1 MEKQKYGMVLPII
14 LLSYF
19 MIILD
24 NSIIFTSTVKIA
36 ADLNL
41 NPQALSWVSNAY
53 ALTFGGFLLFGGR
66 AGDLF
71 GRKRLFLIGLVVFS
85 LGSLLVGISTGATMI
100 VTTRAL
106 QGLGSA
112 ILAPATLALLMDSYT
127 GPLRM
132 RAIAAYG
139 ATAGIGSSFGLVIGG
154 LIASWFSWRDGFFLN
169 VPVGILLFILAVRY
183 IKVTTRPAVGKID
196 YLGTV
201 TSVVGFSALVYSIV
215 GEQYQLL
222 AAIVAVIFLVSFV
235 LTEAKIKAPI
245 MPLKIF
251 ADRERSSAYVARFF
265 FMGAMLAYWFLTPQV
280 LQQLYHFSP
289 LQAGIAFLPMS
300 IVQFI
305 AALQVSRLTT
315 KWGNSRLL
323 IVGLSTTLLGVLL
336 AVVIGIHAGY
346 TWAVA
351 LPMVLLGLGQ
361 GVTLSPLTVSGLA
374 NTDREI
380 AGSASGV
387 VNTIHQIGGSVGLSL
402 VVALTSQISNAANSY
417 HAALLIIAS
426 YLVVA
431 LLAASNILFQK
442 N

>member
-41 NPQALSWVSNAY
+41 DPQALSWVSNAY
-53 ALTFGGFLLFGGR
+53 ALTFGGFLLLGGR

>member
-41 NPQALSWVSNAY
+41 DPQALSWVSNAY
-53 ALTFGGFLLFGGR
+53 ALTFGVFLLLGGR

-402 VVALTSQISNAANSY
+402 VVALTSQIVTP
-417 HAALLIIAS
+417 LIHITPR
-426 YLVVA
+426 Y
-431 LLAASNILFQK
+431 
-442 N
+442 

>member
-41 NPQALSWVSNAY
+41 DPQALSWVSNAY
-53 ALTFGGFLLFGGR
+53 ALTFGGFLLLGGR

-361 GVTLSPLTVSGLA
+361 GVTLSPLTVSGFA

>member
-41 NPQALSWVSNAY
+41 DPQALSWVSNAY
-53 ALTFGGFLLFGGR
+53 ALTFGGFLLLGGR

-402 VVALTSQISNAANSY
+402 VVALTSQIVTP
-417 HAALLIIAS
+417 LIHITPR
-426 YLVVA
+426 Y
-431 LLAASNILFQK
+431 
-442 N
+442 

>member
-41 NPQALSWVSNAY
+41 DPQALSWVSNAY
-53 ALTFGGFLLFGGR
+53 ALTFGGFLLLGGR

-222 AAIVAVIFLVSFV
+222 AAIVAVIFLVGFV

-265 FMGAMLAYWFLTPQV
+265 FMSAMLAYWFLTPQI

-426 YLVVA
+426 YLMIA

>member
-41 NPQALSWVSNAY
+41 DPQALSWVSNAY
-53 ALTFGGFLLFGGR
+53 ALTFGGFLLLGGR

-305 AALQVSRLTT
+305 AAL
-315 KWGNSRLL
+315 
-323 IVGLSTTLLGVLL
+323 
-336 AVVIGIHAGY
+336 
-346 TWAVA
+346 
-351 LPMVLLGLGQ
+351 
-361 GVTLSPLTVSGLA
+361 
-374 NTDREI
+374 
-380 AGSASGV
+380 
-387 VNTIHQIGGSVGLSL
+387 
-402 VVALTSQISNAANSY
+402 
-417 HAALLIIAS
+417 
-426 YLVVA
+426 
-431 LLAASNILFQK
+431 
-442 N
+442 

>member
-41 NPQALSWVSNAY
+41 DPQALSWVSNAY
-53 ALTFGGFLLFGGR
+53 ALTFGGFLLLGGR

-361 GVTLSPLTVSGLA
+361 GVTLSPLTVLGLA

>member
-53 ALTFGGFLLFGGR
+53 ALTFGGFLLLGGR

-402 VVALTSQISNAANSY
+402 VVALTSQIVTP
-417 HAALLIIAS
+417 LIHITPR
-426 YLVVA
+426 Y
-431 LLAASNILFQK
+431 
-442 N
+442 